1 MLNLF
6 IFMIICV
13 ISIVVIYY
21 FVLFFIVFYLVK
33 IEFEEFLIIW
43 NLEDINSFDGIVIK
57 MEDIDNGLGLDFNYM
72 EGGSSMYFN

>member
-1 MLNLF
+1 M
-6 IFMIICV
+6 
-13 ISIVVIYY
+13 
-21 FVLFFIVFYLVK
+21 K

-43 NLEDINSFDGIVIK
+43 NFEDINSFDGIVIK

>member
-6 IFMIICV
+6 IFMIRGV

-21 FVLFFIVFYLVK
+21 FVLFFIVFNLVK